1 MTKKSGIDM
10 SIFELADR
18 LDLRN
23 KNLTSLSQNLRKNQT
38 KEENLLWFRFLKNY
52 PVQFRRQYVIG
63 EYIVDFF
70 CHKAKLIVELDGGG
84 HYESEQIKKDILRT
98 EYLSSQGLK
107 VLRFTNLDI
116 QKNFH
121 SVCEEIDK
129 QVKQRC

>member
-1 MTKKSGIDM
+1 M
-10 SIFELADR
+10 E
-18 LDLRN
+18 RN

-70 CHKAKLIVELDGGG
+70 CHKAKLIVEFDGGG
-84 HYESEQIKKDILRT
+84 HYEPEQIKRDILRT

-121 SVCEEIDK
+121 SACEEIDK